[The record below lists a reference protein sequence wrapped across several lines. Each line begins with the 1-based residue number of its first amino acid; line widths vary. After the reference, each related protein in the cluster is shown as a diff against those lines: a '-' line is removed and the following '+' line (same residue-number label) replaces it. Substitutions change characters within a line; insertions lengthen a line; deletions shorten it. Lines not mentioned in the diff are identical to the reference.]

1 MNNDYEDIINMTD
14 EEAAKILENTRLMIM
29 SGRRSSKVTLDLSVC
44 VALKKAIQA
53 LKLNAYLPNMISTA
67 AGAGY
72 ETGKEEREKAHHYL
86 LGLKKIAYY
95 YGITPQLGI
104 LQEECAELIQAI
116 SKHLRGEPK
125 DNMLEEIADVEIMID
140 QIKSLLCGNDLQAIN
155 HIKEN
160 KIDRQL
166 ARIEAR
172 EREEA
177 INNEKAET

>member
-1 MNNDYEDIINMTD
+1 MSESKKDVKWDIEDVMK
-14 EEAAKILENTRLMIM
+14 EVKEAKKER
-29 SGRRSSKVTLDLSVC
+29 
-44 VALKKAIQA
+44 KKA
-53 LKLNAYLPNMISTA
+53 
-67 AGAGY
+67 
-72 ETGKEEREKAHHYL
+72 RHYI

-95 YGITPQLGI
+95 YGITAQLGI

-140 QIKSLLCGNDLQAIN
+140 QIRSLLSENDLLAIN

-177 INNEKAET
+177 END